1 MKKFVSL
8 VLFLFVIFCFN
19 SSVAFSE
26 CRSTTHSSQTLAQT
40 DLTPLDILILDLKD
54 VKRLIE
60 EGDNKTAITIL
71 KSSLGEVRKVKEF
84 DKNTKKITE
93 KRIKRGISLLKKNK
107 NDEALA
113 IVQSGIDELISAGL
127 ADPSDFE
134 SNF

>member
-8 VLFLFVIFCFN
+8 LLFLFMIFCFN
-19 SSVAFSE
+19 DLAVFSE
-26 CRSTTHSSQTLAQT
+26 CGSTTHLSQTLAQS
-40 DLTPLDILILDLKD
+40 DLTPLDIFILDLKD
-54 VKRLIE
+54 TRNLIK

-93 KRIKRGISLLKKNK
+93 RKIKKGISLLKKNK

-113 IVQSGIDELISAGL
+113 IVQSGIDELIKAGL
-127 ADPSDFE
+127 ADASDFE
-134 SNF
+134 